1 MRIGLRQ
8 FAHGDYAGCY
18 FLNANSREK
27 PQVVDKQVQ
36 PILDQ
41 TEVYS
46 GCYGYAR
53 RCEIQLAYAIGMKEP
68 VSVNVNCFGT
78 ASVPEIQL
86 ARMAR
91 RQYDLT
97 LRGSFQRSTCE
108 RSTTRKHPPTD
119 TSENRGF
126 RGKSKG
132 GLAVSV
138 TYKQGKQ
145 IQALRGRN
153 LGYRAIAAQMGIS
166 RDTVRNYCVAHQ
178 LSGVRA
184 GTDSKPMKA
193 CLY

>member
-8 FAHGDYAGCY
+8 FAPGDYAGCY

-53 RCEIQLAYAIGMKEP
+53 RREIQLAYAIGMKEP

-97 LRGSFQRSTCE
+97 PAGIISTLDLRAVDYTE
-108 RSTTRKHPPTD
+108 
-119 TSENRGF
+119 TSAYGHF
-126 RGKSKG
+126 GKPWLPWEK
-132 GLAVSV
+132 
-138 TYKQGKQ
+138 
-145 IQALRGRN
+145 
-153 LGYRAIAAQMGIS
+153 
-166 RDTVRNYCVAHQ
+166 
-178 LSGVRA
+178 
-184 GTDSKPMKA
+184 
-193 CLY
+193 